1 MYDFKSNLVLGFHG
15 CEAAVRDEL
24 LMYPDRVKI
33 SKQPF
38 DWLGHGLYF
47 WENNYERA
55 WQWALSKQAR
65 NTIREPAV
73 LGAVLQLGY
82 CCDFLESQYID
93 LLSKYHKGMVNY
105 YLSSGTPLP
114 VNKDAKGDLHKDK
127 LLRYLDCAAI
137 EFMHDNLKSQ
147 NPDTTSVALPGFP
160 VFDSVRGAFVEGG
173 PAFEGSG
180 IFSKTHI
187 QICIRNLNCIRGF
200 FKPQKRG
207 NQKDCFLS
215 NQPD

>member
-15 CEAAVRDEL
+15 CEASVRDEL
-24 LMYPDRVKI
+24 LMCPDKVKI
-33 SKQPF
+33 SKKPF

-55 WQWALSKQAR
+55 WQWALSKKAR
-65 NTIREPAV
+65 GTVREPAV
-73 LGAVLQLGY
+73 LGAVLQLGH

-93 LLSKYHKGMVNY
+93 LLSSYYSVMVNY
-105 YLSSGTPLP
+105 YLTSGTPLP
-114 VNKDAKGDLHKDK
+114 VNKDAQGDPHKDK

-137 EFMHDNLKSQ
+137 EFMHANLKNQ
-147 NPDTTSVALPGFP
+147 NPDIEPFPLPSFQ

-187 QICIRNLNCIRGF
+187 QICIRNPNCIRGF
-200 FKPQKRG
+200 FKPQKRS
-207 NQKDCFLS
+207 NQKDWFLS
-215 NQPD
+215 NHPD